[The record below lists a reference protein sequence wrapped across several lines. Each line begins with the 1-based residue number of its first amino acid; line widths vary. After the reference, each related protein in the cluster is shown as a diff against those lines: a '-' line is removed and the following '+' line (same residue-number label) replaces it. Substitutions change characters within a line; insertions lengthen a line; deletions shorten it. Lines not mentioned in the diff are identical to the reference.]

1 MFKTFA
7 ISEIRPGMMVAKVLE
22 QSGPVK
28 IRKVGMIRSPDMIKG
43 LIEMG
48 VTSVEVDLSQS
59 IDVESDNEQ
68 PIKTEPAITPTQ
80 RLVSSEQRVADVDR
94 QLSQQFHRSL
104 FLPAVDQMPSKWAL
118 YAKPYGKLLGA
129 VLSGLCLGFA
139 IVYLPTTWLKTT
151 PNSMDVSQSSNES
164 QWNLQTVNTDQTSS
178 AAEPQ
183 STLDDATTNV
193 VDASSTVTTSASNN
207 NEKATID
214 SQPANLL
221 AENSTLPK
229 PVNTPENSL
238 NVESGQQVLGYQ
250 PNADQN
256 NFRPQNNRP
265 VNDTLNSSNEAE
277 TQALNADLLRR
288 IQLAADEVDNRPAEP
303 EPDALKIT
311 DLNAPPR
318 IDQLRPVLLTQ
329 MPAMSF
335 SAHMFASD
343 PLDRWVRVN
352 GKRLTEEDYITSDL
366 QILEIQAEKVVLV
379 FKGETFTMNALSD
392 W

>member
-7 ISEIRPGMMVAKVLE
+7 VSEIRPGMMVAKVLE

-129 VLSGLCLGFA
+129 VVSGLCLGFA
-139 IVYLPTTWLKTT
+139 IVYLPTTWLKTA

-164 QWNLQTVNTDQTSS
+164 QQNLQTENTDQANS

-183 STLDDATTNV
+183 STLDNAMTSV
-193 VDASSTVTTSASNN
+193 VDVPSTVTTSAINN

-214 SQPANLL
+214 SQPADLL
-221 AENSTLPK
+221 AESRTSQKAP
-229 PVNTPENSL
+229 NTPENSI
-238 NVESGQQVLGYQ
+238 NVQSGQQVLGYQ
-250 PNADQN
+250 PSADQN
-256 NFRPQNNRP
+256 NSRPQNNRP
-265 VNDTLNSSNEAE
+265 VNDTLNTSNEAE

-288 IQLAADEVDNRPAEP
+288 IQLAADEVDNQPAEP

-352 GKRLTEEDYITSDL
+352 GKRLSEEDYITSDL